1 MNQDKELLEEIRTT
15 FNENIKWADNNVQSA
30 LEVLGDLIF
39 DLKKLEE
46 ESVQC
51 ES

>member
-1 MNQDKELLEEIRTT
+1 MNQNKELLEEIKIT

-30 LEVLGDLIF
+30 LEVLGDLIY

>member
-1 MNQDKELLEEIRTT
+1 MNNKELLEEIRIT
-15 FNENIKWADNNVQSA
+15 FNENIKWADNNAQSA
-30 LEVLGDLIF
+30 LEVLGDLIY